1 MVENDL
7 TIWAALSAVL
17 NGSASNEEKSLVN
30 AWMDQCDENRKF
42 VELLDND
49 SGKNVLPDVDTRER
63 IYSRIE
69 AAALPVKK
77 VRRIGLRVPAVAAA
91 ATIIVMLGLFG
102 LLFNRGAHD
111 EMVYLE
117 SVTPFGV
124 KTKFRLSD
132 STWVYLNAGTTLEYP
147 AQFKGKT
154 REVFL
159 KGEAYF
165 EVSKDADHPFIV
177 KTSNI
182 AIQVLG
188 THFNVKSFPEEN
200 LFEATLL
207 EGSVKLCPGNT
218 AKNTKPVTLQP
229 NQKAWYC
236 ESTGEIEIQEVNAKL
251 EVSWK
256 DGKFYFDNQRLH
268 LILTNLERNYNVP
281 IRICSPELHDEVYSG
296 LFDKNRTVYQTLDIM
311 KLHND
316 FYYQTRNDTILIY
329 KTR

>member
-7 TIWAALSAVL
+7 TIWNALTAVL
-17 NGSASNEEKSLVN
+17 NGSASNEEQSVVN
-30 AWMDQCDENRKF
+30 AWMKQSETNRKF
-42 VELLDND
+42 VELIDQQ
-49 SGKNVLPDVDTRER
+49 SGKSVVPDVNTRER
-63 IYSRIE
+63 IYSKIE
-69 AAALPVKK
+69 TVALPAKK
-77 VRRIGLRVPAVAAA
+77 VRRVGIWVPAVAAV
-91 ATIIVMLGLFG
+91 ATIIIMLGLFT
-102 LLFNRGAHD
+102 LFFNPWANS

-124 KTKFRLSD
+124 KTKFRLFD

-147 AQFKGKT
+147 AKFKGKT

-165 EVSKDADHPFIV
+165 EVSEDTDHPFIV

-207 EGSVKLCPGNT
+207 EGSIKLCPGNT
-218 AKNTKPVTLQP
+218 ANNTKPVTLQP
-229 NQKAWYC
+229 NQKAWYN
-236 ESTGEIEIQEVNAKL
+236 ESKGEIEIQEVNAKL

-256 DGKFYFDNQRLH
+256 DGKFYFDNQRLSS
-268 LILTNLERNYNVP
+268 ILTNLERNYNIA
-281 IRICSPELHDEVYSG
+281 IRICSPELNDEVYSG
-296 LFDKNRTVYQTLDIM
+296 LIDKNRTVYQTLDIM
-311 KLHND
+311 KLHNN